1 MIVQVSSEVR
11 LVGDGTSWTVQ
22 RLMVPERSK
31 KGGPPAEPYWTN
43 LGYYG
48 WLSQAAR
55 AVLER
60 HVQLL
65 DGKSNEVDLASL
77 LEVVIAAT
85 VQIEDACEKLGKQ
98 VIAGVAVQRV
108 SERLAQ
114 AVKP

>member
-11 LVGDGTSWTVQ
+11 LVSDGTSWTVQ
-22 RLMVPERSK
+22 RLMVPEKSR
-31 KGGPPAEPYWTN
+31 KGGQPAEPYWTN

-65 DGKSNEVDLASL
+65 DGKSNEVELAAFV
-77 LEVVIAAT
+77 EMIFAAT

-98 VIAGVAVQRV
+98 ALVGEQVPRA

-114 AVKP
+114 AVKA